1 MALISLSDFAPAEA
15 KHFSLGNAEFD
26 ITASGYETTDPR
38 VLADALAHPWLD
50 VKYPEVKTV
59 ATDYVGQVRPE
70 DDRLS
75 SMNDHSN
82 DPEVA
87 AKAEADKQ
95 TSTINPVA
103 IDAGED
109 QGEVIDQG
117 GVAETLSAAAVSD
130 EVAVE
135 GTPIVTAP
143 DAPKVTTTA
152 KAKTSEGDK
161 S

>member
-1 MALISLSDFAPAEA
+1 MPTITLSEFAPTEA

-26 ITASGYETTDPR
+26 VAGSGYETSDPR
-38 VLADALAHPWLD
+38 VIADALAHPWLE
-50 VKYPEVKTV
+50 VKFPEVKTV
-59 ATDYVGQVRPE
+59 VTEYVGQVRPE

-75 SMNDHSN
+75 QINDHSN

-95 TSTINPVA
+95 TSTIDPVA

-109 QGEVIDQG
+109 QTKIVDDG
-117 GVAETLSAAAVSD
+117 GVAETMAAAAVSD
-130 EVAVE
+130 ESAPE
-135 GTPIVTAP
+135 GTPIVTKPA
-143 DAPKVTTTA
+143 DKIVSTPKTPQ
-152 KAKTSEGDK
+152 GDK